1 MAGHDNLAFRNALYD
16 ETNRANSI
24 IDRSSRQQMP
34 LPTPTS
40 TVAPDD
46 LFNPVKP
53 KLLPEDEEQGA
64 VGGANPYQ
72 DIDGSY
78 LDPVTCAMGTEQ
90 KVVVGQPVLDTR
102 TLAGAGDDGDQKG
115 ASNPYADFED
125 LKRRSI
131 AARQAS
137 GMLTGDVICFQCVV
151 VVHVF
156 VVVCCCCFLI
166 KSCYVHIILCTFLI
180 FRFVVL
186 LKFSVCFAGLEDILL
201 SFVSC

>member
-78 LDPVTCAMGTEQ
+78 LNPVTCATDTEQ
-90 KVVVGQPVLDTR
+90 KKVVGRPVLDTR
-102 TLAGAGDDGDQKG
+102 TLAGADGDQKG

-131 AARQAS
+131 AARQDS
-137 GMLTGDVICFQCVV
+137 GMLVGNAVCLQCQV

-156 VVVCCCCFLI
+156 VVFSCSCCF
-166 KSCYVHIILCTFLI
+166 
-180 FRFVVL
+180 
-186 LKFSVCFAGLEDILL
+186 
-201 SFVSC
+201 

>member
-1 MAGHDNLAFRNALYD
+1 MQVAGHDKPAFSNALYD
-16 ETNRANSI
+16 ENNRSNS

-64 VGGANPYQ
+64 VGGANPNQ
-72 DIDGSY
+72 DIDGGS
-78 LDPVTCAMGTEQ
+78 LDPVTCATGTEQ
-90 KVVVGQPVLDTR
+90 KRVVGLNTR
-102 TLAGAGDDGDQKG
+102 TLAGAGGDGDQKG

-137 GMLTGDVICFQCVV
+137 GTFIGNVVCFQCVV

-156 VVVCCCCFLI
+156 VVICYCCCF
-166 KSCYVHIILCTFLI
+166 C
-180 FRFVVL
+180 
-186 LKFSVCFAGLEDILL
+186 CF
-201 SFVSC
+201 